1 MTKLDIISDPI
12 CPWCY
17 IGKAHLDRA
26 LEAAPEH
33 NFDIEWHPF
42 QLNPDM
48 PAGGMDRRLYLETK
62 FGGKQQA
69 VRAYAP
75 VAEHAQSAGLEIA
88 FDKIKTTP
96 NTSNAHRLIHWAG
109 IEGCQTP
116 VVAGLFRAYF
126 KLGLDIGD
134 PAVLAQVGERNGM
147 DGALVSKLLSSV
159 ADSGVVAE
167 KEAAGR
173 QMGITSV
180 PTFIVAGQH
189 VVQGA
194 QSPDLWQRVITE
206 LAEIQAAEIQAAENP
221 SNAAG

>member
-1 MTKLDIISDPI
+1 MTKLDINSDPI

-26 LEAAPEH
+26 LEAAQEH

-48 PAGGMDRRLYLETK
+48 PAGGIDRRLYLEKK
-62 FGGKQQA
+62 FGGKEKA

-75 VAEHAQSAGLEIA
+75 VVEHTQSAGLEIA

-96 NTSNAHRLIHWAG
+96 NTFNAHRLIYWAG

-126 KLGLDIGD
+126 KLGLDLGD
-134 PAVLAQVGERNGM
+134 PAVLVQVGERGGM
-147 DGALVSKLLSSV
+147 DGALVKKLLSSD
-159 ADSGVVAE
+159 ADSDVVAE
-167 KEAAGR
+167 KETAGR
-173 QMGITSV
+173 QMGIKSV

-194 QSPDLWQRVITE
+194 QPPDLWQRVIAE
-206 LAEIQAAEIQAAENP
+206 LAEMQASQNPSSAAE
-221 SNAAG
+221 